1 MEKIVQCVPNFSEG
15 RNQEV
20 INQILNAIRSVEG
33 VKLVDYSS
41 DASHNRSVVT
51 FLGEPQAAKKA
62 AFKAIEK
69 AKELINMEEH
79 TGEHPRMGA
88 TDVVPFIP
96 IKDITMEECV
106 ELAKELAKEVWEK
119 LEIPVYLYE
128 KAATT
133 PERQNL
139 SNVRKGQYE
148 GLKTAVAEK
157 DRHPDFGEP
166 KLHPTAGITAIG
178 ARPPLIAYNINLD
191 TDNVEIAKKIA
202 KVIRGSSGGFPAVKA
217 LGIMIEERNMAQV
230 TINMCNY
237 KDVSLFRVF
246 EIVKN
251 EAARYGV
258 NVIGSEIVGL
268 TPMEALIEV
277 ADHYLRLENFTLDQ
291 VLETKLL
298 GE

>member
-1 MEKIVQCVPNFSEG
+1 MPKIVQCVPNFSEG
-15 RNQEV
+15 RRQEV
-20 INQILNAIRSVEG
+20 IDEILAAITAVEG

-41 DASHNRSVVT
+41 DPSHNRSVVT
-51 FLGEPQAAKKA
+51 FLGEPEAAKEA

-79 TGEHPRMGA
+79 LGEHPRMGA

-96 IKDITMEECV
+96 IRDITMDECV
-106 ELAKELAKEVWEK
+106 EIAKELGKEVWEK
-119 LEIPVYLYE
+119 LQIPVYLYE
-128 KAATT
+128 KAACS

-139 SNVRKGQYE
+139 STLRKGQYE
-148 GLKTAVAEK
+148 GLKTAVAEPA
-157 DRHPDFGEP
+157 RHPDFGEP

-178 ARPPLIAYNINLD
+178 ARPPLIAYNINLG
-191 TDNVEIAKKIA
+191 TNNVEIAKKIA
-202 KVIRGSSGGFPAVKA
+202 KVIRGSNGGFPAVKA
-217 LGIMIEERNMAQV
+217 LGIKIEERDIAQV

-237 KDVSLFRVF
+237 REVSLFRVF

-258 NVIGSEIVGL
+258 PVIGSEIVGL

-277 ADHYLRLENFTLDQ
+277 ADHYLRLENFKIDQ
-291 VLETKLL
+291 ILETKL
-298 GE
+298 